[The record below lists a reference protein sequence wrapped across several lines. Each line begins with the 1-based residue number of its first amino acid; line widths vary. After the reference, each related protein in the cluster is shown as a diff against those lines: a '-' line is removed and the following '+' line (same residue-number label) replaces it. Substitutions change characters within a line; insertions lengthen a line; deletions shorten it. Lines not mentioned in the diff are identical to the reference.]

1 MLNFGKNLNSSV
13 ALAGCGKMS
22 KFRGTQFRIASK
34 EARKMWKAVKEMK
47 QLMEV
52 K

>member
-1 MLNFGKNLNSSV
+1 
-13 ALAGCGKMS
+13 MS

-47 QLMEV
+47 RIKEV

>member
-1 MLNFGKNLNSSV
+1 
-13 ALAGCGKMS
+13 MS

-34 EARKMWKAVKEMK
+34 AARKMWKAVKEMK
-47 QLMEV
+47 KLMEV

>member
-1 MLNFGKNLNSSV
+1 
-13 ALAGCGKMS
+13 MS

-34 EARKMWKAVKEMK
+34 GARKMWKAVKEMK
-47 QLMEV
+47 KLMEV